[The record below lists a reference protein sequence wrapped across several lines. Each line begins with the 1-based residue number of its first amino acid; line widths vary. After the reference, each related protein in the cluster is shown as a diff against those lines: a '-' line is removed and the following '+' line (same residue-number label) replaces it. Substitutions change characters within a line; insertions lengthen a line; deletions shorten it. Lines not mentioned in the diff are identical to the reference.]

1 MKDSSHLVNLTPFAQ
16 HRTPLLILPIAL
28 LSLVKLN
35 AEILTISGWEM
46 RRIASLADPFAG
58 VNFASSTT
66 GNVNAGTVVSYVGDE
81 TNGDHTFTFDITA
94 DLDNDAIDDTF
105 SFLLRVEAFTGS
117 TFDEVTNE
125 VTLGTEYDLF
135 VDGAPTT
142 ANQHFGPGFD
152 LDNGQSFRLSIESI
166 SYQRGGV
173 DLDESFSFT
182 GFTNVGRFGGAG
194 GTAYYGLTDVE
205 SITHDVIGP
214 ANFSGPVTELVVT
227 SNINNV
233 RYRDL
238 NFQFNIAGSEVL
250 TGYDLWAS
258 INAPTGSP
266 GDDFDNDGVSNGV
279 EYVLGGS
286 LNSNELS
293 LVPCVTV
300 IGDDMVV
307 SFQRDQ
313 DSIDG
318 TTILEFEVGTDLESF
333 PTTFVIPDGATA
345 ASPGVTVVQ
354 DSPVAGTDTVTLTLP
369 QAPDPLKFARLL
381 VTP

>member
-1 MKDSSHLVNLTPFAQ
+1 M
-16 HRTPLLILPIAL
+16 
-28 LSLVKLN
+28 
-35 AEILTISGWEM
+35 
-46 RRIASLADPFAG
+46 
-58 VNFASSTT
+58 
-66 GNVNAGTVVSYVGDE
+66 
-81 TNGDHTFTFDITA
+81 
-94 DLDNDAIDDTF
+94 
-105 SFLLRVEAFTGS
+105 
-117 TFDEVTNE
+117 
-125 VTLGTEYDLF
+125 
-135 VDGAPTT
+135 
-142 ANQHFGPGFD
+142 
-152 LDNGQSFRLSIESI
+152 
-166 SYQRGGV
+166 
-173 DLDESFSFT
+173 
-182 GFTNVGRFGGAG
+182 
-194 GTAYYGLTDVE
+194 
-205 SITHDVIGP
+205 
-214 ANFSGPVTELVVT
+214 VT

-266 GDDFDNDGVSNGV
+266 DDDFDNDGVSNGV

-369 QAPDPLKFARLL
+369 QAPDPVKLFARLL